1 MNPGSTTLGYDVF
14 IAEPIPDA
22 DRPFPFEP
30 QALVP
35 AELPSE
41 RGEVS
46 DKVPLR
52 SGHARREPT
61 AMAET
66 RRPPAMTEN
75 DPNVTRPGDTPT
87 TFTGAAISPG
97 VGMGPAWV
105 VVDLL
110 APASGP
116 APIAPDHI
124 ADERSRIVTA
134 FERTRQELEDFAVRI
149 EQQFD
154 GALGAIF
161 RAHRMMLDSIL
172 SSGEI
177 ERELES
183 RAGAEAAVR
192 RVVRRLHERFKA
204 LQGRTLQQRADDVA
218 DVGRRV
224 LRHLRGVDE
233 SPLDQIP
240 AGNVLVV
247 QRLLPSDVVP
257 LSRRGVA
264 AIVVGALASGA
275 HAALLAREKR
285 IPVVAGPPGIA
296 QRIRNLQEVLVD
308 GSRGTVVLSPDAE
321 TRRTFHARLEA
332 FDRAL
337 ARCRGACREPAFT
350 LDRELVTVD
359 ANVGAHDDIELA
371 IDNGADGI
379 GLFRIEQLYL
389 ARALPPS
396 EDELFEE
403 LRALTAPLRGR
414 RITIRLLDLGG
425 DKPVP
430 FLPFPVEPN
439 PSLGRRGVRLLL
451 EYPQLA
457 RTQLAALFR
466 LAQEQDVRIL
476 VPMVTLE
483 EDIREMRVLFEAA
496 LETFPD
502 AKRPAFGAMI
512 ETPAAALGVATI
524 ARHVDFLSV
533 GTNDLAQYTLA
544 AGRDDPA
551 VSHYYDDTHAA
562 VLRLLGIIIT
572 DAPGV
577 PITVCGE
584 LAGREET
591 MPQLLRLG
599 FRSLS
604 IAPGLIPGAK
614 ELIRGIRLGDP
625 QRSPP

>member
-1 MNPGSTTLGYDVF
+1 MNQDDSNVIQSGRG
-14 IAEPIPDA
+14 
-22 DRPFPFEP
+22 
-30 QALVP
+30 P
-35 AELPSE
+35 A
-41 RGEVS
+41 
-46 DKVPLR
+46 
-52 SGHARREPT
+52 
-61 AMAET
+61 
-66 RRPPAMTEN
+66 
-75 DPNVTRPGDTPT
+75 

-97 VGMGPAWV
+97 VGMGPAWLL
-105 VVDLL
+105 VDLL
-110 APASGP
+110 KS
-116 APIAPDHI
+116 APDPPAI
-124 ADERSRIVTA
+124 AREQIAGEWSRILA
-134 FERTRQELEDFAVRI
+134 SFEHTRRELEDSALRI
-149 EQQFD
+149 EEQFNA
-154 GALGAIF
+154 ALAGIF
-161 RAHRMMLDSIL
+161 RAHGMMLDGIL

-183 RAGAEAAVR
+183 LVGAEAAVR
-192 RVVRRLHERFKA
+192 RVFRRLHERFMA
-204 LQGRTLQQRADDVA
+204 LKGSTLQQRADDVA
-218 DVGRRV
+218 DLGRRV
-224 LRHLRGVDE
+224 LRHLRGVDG
-233 SPLDQIP
+233 SSLDVP
-240 AGNVLVV
+240 KGNVLVV
-247 QRLLPSDVVP
+247 ERLLPSDVVP

-285 IPVVAGPPGIA
+285 IPVVAGPPGIVH
-296 QRIRNLQEVLVD
+296 RIRNLEELLVD
-308 GSRGTVVLSPDAE
+308 GSRGTIVVSPDAE
-321 TRRTFHARLEA
+321 TRRTFQTRLEA
-332 FDRAL
+332 FDRAVV
-337 ARCRGACREPAFT
+337 RCRGACREPAFT
-350 LDRELVTVD
+350 LDRELVTVE
-359 ANVGAHDDIELA
+359 ANLGAHDDVELA
-371 IDNGADGI
+371 IDNGADGV

-414 RITIRLLDLGG
+414 PVTIRLLDVGG

-430 FLPFPVEPN
+430 FLPLPVEPN

-451 EYPQLA
+451 EYPQLV

-483 EDIREMRVLFEAA
+483 EDIREMRVLFDAT
-496 LETFPD
+496 LETFPG
-502 AKRPAFGAMI
+502 AKRPPFGAMI

-562 VLRLLGIIIT
+562 VLRLLAITIT

-577 PITVCGE
+577 PIALCGE

-591 MPQLLRLG
+591 MAELLRLG

-604 IAPGLIPGAK
+604 MAPGLIPGAK
-614 ELIRGIRLGDP
+614 ELIRGVRLGERRAKPAVAHD
-625 QRSPP
+625 QGH

>member
-1 MNPGSTTLGYDVF
+1 
-14 IAEPIPDA
+14 
-22 DRPFPFEP
+22 
-30 QALVP
+30 
-35 AELPSE
+35 
-41 RGEVS
+41 
-46 DKVPLR
+46 
-52 SGHARREPT
+52 
-61 AMAET
+61 
-66 RRPPAMTEN
+66 MTQD
-75 DPNVTRPGDTPT
+75 DPNVIQPGRDPT
-87 TFTGAAISPG
+87 TFTGVAISPG
-97 VGMGPAWV
+97 VGMGPAWL

-110 APASGP
+110 KS
-116 APIAPDHI
+116 APDPAAI
-124 ADERSRIVTA
+124 ARDQIAGEWSRILTS
-134 FERTRQELEDFAVRI
+134 FEQTRRELEDSALRI
-149 EQQFD
+149 EEQFD
-154 GALGAIF
+154 ATLAGIF
-161 RAHRMMLDSIL
+161 RAHGMMLDGIL

-183 RAGAEAAVR
+183 LVGAEAAVR
-192 RVVRRLHERFKA
+192 RVFRRLHERFMA
-204 LQGRTLQQRADDVA
+204 LKGATLQQRADDVA
-218 DVGRRV
+218 DLGRRV
-224 LRHLRGVDE
+224 LRHLRGVDG
-233 SPLDQIP
+233 SSLDVP
-240 AGNVLVV
+240 KGNVLVV
-247 QRLLPSDVVP
+247 ERLLPSDVVA

-285 IPVVAGPPGIA
+285 IPVVAGPPGIVH
-296 QRIRNLQEVLVD
+296 RIRNLEELLVD
-308 GSRGTVVLSPDAE
+308 GSRGTIVVSPDAE
-321 TRRTFHARLEA
+321 TRRTFQARLEA
-332 FDRAL
+332 FDRAVV
-337 ARCRGACREPAFT
+337 RCRGACREPAFT
-350 LDRELVTVD
+350 LDRELVTVE
-359 ANVGAHDDIELA
+359 ANLGAHDDVELA
-371 IDNGADGI
+371 IDNGADGV

-414 RITIRLLDLGG
+414 PVTIRLLDVGG

-451 EYPQLA
+451 EYPQLV

-483 EDIREMRVLFEAA
+483 EDIREMRVLFDAT
-496 LETFPD
+496 LETFPG
-502 AKRPAFGAMI
+502 AKRPPFGAMI

-524 ARHVDFLSV
+524 TRHVDFLSV

-562 VLRLLGIIIT
+562 VLRLLAIAIT

-577 PITVCGE
+577 PIALCGE

-591 MPQLLRLG
+591 MPELLRLG

-604 IAPGLIPGAK
+604 MAPGLIPGAK
-614 ELIRGIRLGDP
+614 ELIRGVRLGD
-625 QRSPP
+625 RRAKPPVAHDRGH